1 MKSRISIEFLTG
13 IVFFAAIS
21 ILVYYTVLVGK
32 KTIMP
37 ENTWQMTVY
46 FEDALGLQKE
56 SKVMVNG
63 VYSGNVTAIKL
74 NDNLVQVDLAMF
86 NRFSLH
92 ADYRIYVA
100 NESAIGGRQIR
111 IYPGG
116 KEGKNGEIN
125 EPVASDALLVGIAR
139 DPFDSLSNMID
150 DNRDNIK
157 ATVNNLRSFSEKLNS
172 GQGTIYKLLTD
183 DKIANQTSDLLE
195 QIKDTIEDVREQA
208 PVTSFIR
215 AALTAF

>member
-1 MKSRISIEFLTG
+1 MKSKISIEFLTG
-13 IVFFAAIS
+13 IVFFAAVS
-21 ILVYYTVLVGK
+21 ILVYYTVLAGK

-63 VYSGNVTAIKL
+63 VYSGNVSAISL
-74 NDNLVQVDLAMF
+74 NDNLVQVDFAMF
-86 NRFSLH
+86 NRFSLY

-100 NESAIGGRQIR
+100 NESAIGGKQVR

-116 KEGKNGEIN
+116 KEDKNGKISEFI
-125 EPVASDALLVGIAR
+125 ASDVRLVGNTR
-139 DPFDSLSNMID
+139 DPFDSISNVID
-150 DNRDNIK
+150 DNRDNIRV
-157 ATVNNLRSFSEKLNS
+157 TVRNLRSFSEKLNS
-172 GQGTIYKLLTD
+172 NQGTISKLLTD

-195 QIKDTIEDVREQA
+195 QIRDTIEDLREQA